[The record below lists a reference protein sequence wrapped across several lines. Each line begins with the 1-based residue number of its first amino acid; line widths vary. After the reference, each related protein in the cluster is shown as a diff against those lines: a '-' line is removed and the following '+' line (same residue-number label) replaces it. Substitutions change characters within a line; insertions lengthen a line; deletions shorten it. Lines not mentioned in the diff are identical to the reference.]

1 MAVVEIKLTS
11 AGESVTHGTMNR
23 WLFPDGAF
31 VTNGQTLCELD
42 TDKASKEE
50 YASVDGVLK
59 IIVKPGEKIP
69 IGTTLGTIDPSGK
82 PTATAAPV
90 AAVAVGDASKRTPAP
105 TVAVPPTPAT
115 TTPLSPA
122 ASVMAAT
129 KGIDVSKV
137 TPADPRVITKSDLIA
152 HAEAKPVVAAP
163 SVTAPVATPV
173 PAKPVGGIR
182 REKMSVIRQRI
193 AERLLSAQQN
203 AAILTTFNEAD
214 MTRVMELRAKYKDSF
229 QKRHGVGLGFMSFFV
244 KASVAALQAYPAVNA
259 FIEGEEIVYH
269 DYQHIGVAVS
279 SEKGLMVPV
288 LRNCELLSFADIEK
302 NIVALASKARENKI
316 SLSDLQ
322 GGTFTI
328 TNGGIFGSMMS
339 TPILNPPQS
348 AILGMHAITKR
359 AVVVDDQ
366 IVIRPMMYLALSY
379 DHRIIDGKEAV
390 SFLVKIK
397 EAIENP
403 ERLLLEV

>member
-322 GGTFTI
+322 GG
-328 TNGGIFGSMMS
+328 
-339 TPILNPPQS
+339 
-348 AILGMHAITKR
+348 
-359 AVVVDDQ
+359 
-366 IVIRPMMYLALSY
+366 
-379 DHRIIDGKEAV
+379 
-390 SFLVKIK
+390 
-397 EAIENP
+397 
-403 ERLLLEV
+403 RLHGLRF